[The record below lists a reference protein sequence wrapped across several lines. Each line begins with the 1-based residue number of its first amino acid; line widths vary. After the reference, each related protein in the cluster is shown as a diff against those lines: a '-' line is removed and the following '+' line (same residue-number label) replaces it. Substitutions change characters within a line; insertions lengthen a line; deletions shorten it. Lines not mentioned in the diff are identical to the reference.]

1 MTGRRILTLAAAGAA
16 MLLLGCGQSGR
27 TGLAGPHDPPAPSD
41 VYELR
46 ADGTVP
52 WVDERI
58 TDEDLAPRPAVPGPG
73 SGPCRAGQLT
83 GVLDR
88 WWSPKP
94 GAGGGADMAPRL
106 PDLPKL
112 IGYVDIRNTS
122 TKECT
127 VQGEVDVRL
136 YSQGRE
142 VPIGYSHA
150 VNDEA
155 RRRVYP
161 VRPGVHVRVRLDWTA
176 PFCAD
181 APPPYELLLRL
192 PDGGGELRAPV
203 VASDRPPCPRGE
215 INPNL
220 RSFLSS
226 DGFSPA
232 PDPAAD
238 AESPLTPLTVA
249 VTGPESA
256 RAGGSVVYHVA
267 LSNLTDHPVPL
278 DPCPGYV
285 QQLTAP
291 GYAGTALYRLNC
303 RPVHEIAAGHTVRY
317 EMVFTVPE
325 KLPAGARLA
334 VSWSIRA
341 PQRPGPGAHLYG
353 EFTLTVV

>member
-1 MTGRRILTLAAAGAA
+1 MTGRRILAMAAAGATV
-16 MLLLGCGQSGR
+16 LLFGCAQPGR
-27 TGLAGPHDPPAPSD
+27 TGAATPHDRPAPPD
-41 VYELR
+41 AYELR

-58 TDEDLAPRPAVPGPG
+58 ADQDLAPRPAVAGAD
-73 SGPCRAGQLT
+73 SRPCRADQMT

-94 GAGGGADMAPRL
+94 GAGGGAGMAPQL

-112 IGYVDIRNTS
+112 IGYVDVANTS
-122 TKECT
+122 TRECT
-127 VQGEVDVRL
+127 VRGEVDVRL

-150 VNDEA
+150 INDEA
-155 RRRVYP
+155 RQRVYA
-161 VRPGVHVRVRLDWTA
+161 VRPEAHVRVRLDWTA

-181 APPPYELLLRL
+181 APPPYELRLRL

-203 VASDRPPCPRGE
+203 VVSDRPPCPRGE

-232 PDPAAD
+232 PDPEAD

-256 RAGGSVVYHVA
+256 RPGDSVVYHVA

-278 DPCPGYV
+278 DPCPGYLR
-285 QQLTAP
+285 QLTAP
-291 GYAGTALYRLNC
+291 GYADTALYRLNC
-303 RPVHEIAAGHTVRY
+303 RPVHEIPAGHTVRY
-317 EMVFTVPE
+317 EIVFTVPA
-325 KLPAGARLA
+325 KLPAGTRLA

-341 PQRPGPGAHLYG
+341 PQRLGAGAHLYG
-353 EFTLTVV
+353 EFDLTVG